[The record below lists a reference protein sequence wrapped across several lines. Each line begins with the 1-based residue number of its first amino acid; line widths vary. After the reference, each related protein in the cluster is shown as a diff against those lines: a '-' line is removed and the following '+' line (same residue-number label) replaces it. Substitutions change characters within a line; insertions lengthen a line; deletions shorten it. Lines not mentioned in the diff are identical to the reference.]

1 MWIYPYPRKSV
12 DMDVDIDEK
21 YHVHGYS
28 YVKRMRGCTSVGTGL
43 CLYCVCMRIF
53 FSSLIV
59 ISLREFRSAVLRT
72 RLRPTV
78 ITENDISKEEKSL
91 PSWAI
96 DSEISSM
103 RRFSVTV
110 SGAEASS
117 WRHFA
122 PIYHR

>member
-1 MWIYPYPRKSV
+1 VLSNLYPRDAMLARVLK
-12 DMDVDIDEK
+12 
-21 YHVHGYS
+21 
-28 YVKRMRGCTSVGTGL
+28 L
-43 CLYCVCMRIF
+43 CLYCVCMCLF

-72 RLRPTV
+72 RLTV